1 MVTED
6 SLFKLHEALCHP
18 GVTRLNHFVRT
29 KNLPYSLDEIKK
41 MTSRCPVCCEC
52 KPQFHRP
59 EKVPLVKA
67 TQPFERI
74 NIDLKCPLPTNN
86 GNKYF
91 LMVVD
96 EYFRFPFVFPCPDV
110 PTNTVIK
117 CLTPLFSLFGM
128 PAYVHSDRGA
138 SFTSR
143 ELREFLFSKGVASSR
158 TINYNPEGNGQAE
171 RCNGVIWKAV
181 TMRLRSKNLP
191 LKNWQ
196 DVLPDVLHSVRSL
209 LITATNETPHE
220 RFFDFSRRSS
230 AGASI
235 PTWLGAPGSVYIKR
249 QVRTS
254 KMDPLVDEV
263 GLLQANPHYAHVRYP
278 DARETTVARKHL
290 APKGQ
295 VEVVETLPAP
305 ERIPKEVE
313 NLPLDTH
320 VSVTPETEP
329 SSASGPVPEPQP
341 EPAPVRRSQRVR
353 RPVVK
358 LDL

>member
-1 MVTED
+1 
-6 SLFKLHEALCHP
+6 
-18 GVTRLNHFVRT
+18 
-29 KNLPYSLDEIKK
+29 

-59 EKVPLVKA
+59 EKVPLIKA

-74 NIDLKCPLPTNN
+74 NIDFKGPLPTNN

-96 EYFRFPFVFPCPDV
+96 EYSRFPFVFPCPDV
-110 PTNTVIK
+110 STNTVIK
-117 CLTPLFSLFGM
+117 CLTSLFSLVGM

-138 SFTSR
+138 SFMSR
-143 ELREFLFSKGVASSR
+143 ELRDFLSSKGVASSR
-158 TINYNPEGNGQAE
+158 TTSYNPEGNGQAE

-181 TMRLRSKNLP
+181 TMSLKSKNLP

-209 LITATNETPHE
+209 LCTATNETPHE
-220 RFFDFSRRSS
+220 RFFGFSRRSS

-235 PTWLGAPGSVYIKR
+235 PTWLATPGPVYIKR

-263 GLLQANPHYAHVRYP
+263 ELLQANPHYGHVRYP
-278 DARETTVARKHL
+278 DGRETTVATKHL

-295 VEVVETLPAP
+295 LEVVETLTAP
-305 ERIPKEVE
+305 DCIPKETE

-320 VSVTPETEP
+320 VSVTPDAEP
-329 SSASGPVPEPQP
+329 SSVPEPEPELTPVQNVEP
-341 EPAPVRRSQRVR
+341 APVQDAEPAPVRRSQRVR
-353 RPVVK
+353 RPVLR